1 MDWENYFV
9 CNPKDSRLKIYNVN
23 CGGTVLILKFEMCCS
38 SSAASQIQGW
48 VSTLGLQCFLSLVIS
63 SEDQVFQNTGYSWM
77 SWHWFGWSV
86 WDPLKLNL
94 KVGFICPFV
103 VINLTNFGTTMVVAL
118 ALQWWLQPSCTRPR
132 PCAWCPSTYQC
143 YHSLRIPVFLP
154 MVKKLVCSPQ
164 VNWSDHDANITALI
178 TLQHY

>member
-63 SEDQVFQNTGYSWM
+63 SEDQV
-77 SWHWFGWSV
+77 
-86 WDPLKLNL
+86 
-94 KVGFICPFV
+94 C
-103 VINLTNFGTTMVVAL
+103 
-118 ALQWWLQPSCTRPR
+118 
-132 PCAWCPSTYQC
+132 
-143 YHSLRIPVFLP
+143 
-154 MVKKLVCSPQ
+154 
-164 VNWSDHDANITALI
+164 
-178 TLQHY
+178 